1 MLDRL
6 VGAGHSVV
14 TVNADLDFDKNKTVS
29 DSYVYDSGVPPLSEA
44 NTTETYGSGQNG
56 AGGVLGAASPS
67 PSAAPSG
74 SAAGGYRKTTT
85 TRDNAVGRRTETRDA
100 APGALRKLSVAVL
113 LDKHAPPVDEA
124 QVRQL
129 VSSAV
134 GLDAK
139 RGDTLAL
146 ATAAFDTSAATA
158 AQKAADQ
165 AASAAAAAKRNAEMI
180 SLAKTV
186 LVVLLVLIVIVATL
200 IASRRRRRDGPA
212 DDLDTFLATLNNAP
226 GSLPPA
232 PRDIVPPQSQEAVN
246 NVARQ
251 RNLAEMADSQ
261 PQEVARLL
269 RTWLNEK
276 EN

>member
-1 MLDRL
+1 N
-6 VGAGHSVV
+6 S
-14 TVNADLDFDKNKTVS
+14 TVS
-29 DSYVYDSGVPPLSEA
+29 HSYTYATGIPPLSEA
-44 NTTETYGSGQNG
+44 NTTETYGAGQNG

-67 PSAAPSG
+67 PSATPSG
-74 SAAGGYRKTTT
+74 SAAGGYRKTTA
-85 TRDNAVGRRTETRDA
+85 TRDNAVNDNTETRSA
-100 APGALRKLSVAVL
+100 APGKVRTLSVAVL
-113 LDKHAPPVDEA
+113 LDKNAPPVDEA

-134 GLDAK
+134 GLNLK
-139 RGDTLAL
+139 RGDSLAL

-165 AASAAAAAKRNAEMI
+165 AATAAAAAKRNAEMI

-186 LVVLLVLIVIVATL
+186 LVVLLVLVVIVATL
-200 IASRRRRRDGPA
+200 IASRRRRREGPS
-212 DDLDTFLATLNNAP
+212 DDLDTFLATLNNSP

-232 PRDIVPPQSQEAVN
+232 PRDIVPPQSREAAD

-251 RNLAEMADSQ
+251 RDLAEMADSQ

-269 RTWLNEK
+269 RTWLHEK